1 MNMPSFYQDELFS
14 VLSERGKV
22 ELRVVFAR
30 GISSDRLLLGWTE
43 APRHYPHLTLSGK
56 FSLWEAARIAWTDR
70 NRLHIV
76 NGIWAEPSFAIALCV
91 LALAR
96 SRFVVYAEAPE
107 PRQSQAPTRAL
118 LQRLFGGWVGRRAIG
133 MLAVSHFAEQ
143 FYIELGFDTERVFP
157 FGYFRAGSH
166 RPQIGARSRVK
177 ERTEVIFVGQLIHR
191 KGVDFL
197 LEAMVPLFDQH
208 SDLFLS
214 VVGAGIEAQAL
225 EACAQAL
232 GVQDRVNFEG
242 TIGSDKIQ
250 ARLVSADLLVLP
262 SRWDGWGMVVNEA
275 LSAGVPVI
283 ASDRCGAA
291 DLVQHGVNGYV
302 FRSEDVEDLRQ
313 CLRSFLENADARS
326 VMRSAAANTGRAV
339 SAEAVAPYL
348 IECLKHMT
356 GESSVRPVL
365 PWLRMPTS
373 QSASH

>member
-1 MNMPSFYQDELFS
+1 MPSFYQDELFS
-14 VLSERGKV
+14 VLSERGEV

-30 GISSDRLLLGWTE
+30 GTSSDRLQLGWTE

-56 FSLWEAARIAWTDR
+56 FSLWDAARIAWTDR
-70 NRLHIV
+70 KRLHIV
-76 NGIWAEPSFAIALCV
+76 NGIWAEPSFAVALCV
-91 LALAR
+91 LAMAR

-107 PRQSQAPTRAL
+107 PRQSQARMRAL
-118 LQRLFGGWVGRRAIG
+118 LQRLFGGWVGRRALG

-143 FYIELGFDTERVFP
+143 FYVELGFDAERVFP
-157 FGYFRAGSH
+157 FGYFRASNHG
-166 RPQIGARSRVK
+166 PQIGSRSRAS
-177 ERTEVIFVGQLIHR
+177 ERSEVIFVGQLIHR

-197 LEAMVPLFDQH
+197 LEAMVPLFDRH

-214 VVGAGIEAQAL
+214 VVGAGIEAQVL
-225 EACAQAL
+225 ETCAHAL

-250 ARLVSADLLVLP
+250 ARLFSADVLVLP

-313 CLRSFLENADARS
+313 CLRSFLENADKRS
-326 VMRSAAANTGRAV
+326 VMRSAAASTGRAV

-356 GESSVRPVL
+356 GESSARPAP
-365 PWLRMPTS
+365 PWLRKPTS